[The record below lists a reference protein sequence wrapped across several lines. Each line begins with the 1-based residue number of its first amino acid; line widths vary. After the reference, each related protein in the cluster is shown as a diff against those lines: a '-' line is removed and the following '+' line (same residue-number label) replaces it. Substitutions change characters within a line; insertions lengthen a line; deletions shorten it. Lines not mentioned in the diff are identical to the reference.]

1 MNKILKNKKEIIEYF
16 EKGSKPKQFWK
27 IGTEHEK
34 FLYDLNTLEPIDYYG
49 KNGIKSLFKLL
60 KKKGWKEVIEDK
72 NPIAL
77 KNKGSTISLEPRCQ
91 IELSGGTVNSVH
103 ETCKQAKTYLDQ
115 LKTIC
120 TKKQLGILGMGYYP
134 KNFKK
139 KEGWV
144 PKKRYSI
151 MKKRMKMTGS
161 HGLEMMSST
170 CCIQT
175 NLDYENE
182 NDMFKKVRI
191 GFALQPFVTALF
203 ANSSIINK
211 KKSKFLSYRSYIWS
225 NTDKERCG
233 IIPEVFSKKFTF
245 EKYVS
250 YLLKVP
256 IYFVVKDGKYI
267 EVGNQ
272 SFEDFLNGK
281 LKKIPKQLPTL
292 EDLENHISTIFT
304 DVRIKQYIEMR
315 GADSGSWNRICSLPA
330 FWVGLL
336 YNKTILDQTFL
347 MLKNWK
353 LEEIYQLNKDVQ
365 KYGLKSKL
373 RGKKIQNICIEI
385 LKLAQKGLSL
395 RNCLNKNKK
404 NEEHFLNTLFDIAN
418 SGLTPAEELINEYV
432 DKNNNCSDEIFIDN
446 SY

>member
-120 TKKQLGILGMGYYP
+120 TKKKLGILGMGYYP

-175 NLDYENE
+175 NLDYANE

-211 KKSKFLSYRSYIWS
+211 KKSKFLSYRSYVWS
-225 NTDKERCG
+225 NTDKKRCG
-233 IIPEVFSKKFTF
+233 IISEVFSKKFTF

-256 IYFVVKDGKYI
+256 MYFVAKDGKYVEI
-267 EVGNQ
+267 NNQ
-272 SFEDFLNGK
+272 TFEDFLNGK

-292 EDLENHISTIFT
+292 KDLENHISTIFT

-315 GADSGSWNRICSLPA
+315 GADSGSWNRICALPA

-336 YNKTILDQTFL
+336 YSKQILDQTFL

-418 SGLTPAEELINEYV
+418 SGLSPAEELIDEYV
-432 DKNNNCSDEIFIDN
+432 DKNNNCSDKIFIDS